1 MVTLLI
7 SLNQMSKDLSDAII
21 MVFGEDTYVTKAIM
35 SSLKNHREWSDEKKG
50 LFSDTVYDIV
60 RYWRLLWYLLRKKPS
75 LERRDLQQLISV
87 YIFYKERRV
96 SETKVID
103 YDELTKTLTYAKGV
117 RVLRESIPDWLDRV
131 GVNELGKRWDS
142 VIKAL
147 NQRPNTVVRANT
159 LKITKDELLKILKK
173 EGVRSEKIDWAP
185 DALLFIDRTNVFKLK
200 SFKDGFFEVQ
210 SGASQIVS
218 RFLDPKPRMR
228 VVDACAG
235 EGSKTIHI
243 AALMNNRG
251 KIIAMDSQE
260 WKLKELRR
268 RAARAGADNIE
279 TRFIDSSKAY
289 KRLDGTAD
297 RLLLDV
303 PCSGLGTLRRNP
315 DIKWKINIA
324 DLQRLKEVQRDLL
337 DRYCTILQIG
347 GRMVYS
353 VCSILPSEGEEQIRD
368 FIKRRN
374 GEFQLIEERRYWPDA
389 EDSDGFYMAL
399 IERK

>member
-7 SLNQMSKDLSDAII
+7 SLNRMSKDLSDAII
-21 MVFGEDTYVTKAIM
+21 MVFGDNVYVTKAIM
-35 SSLKNHREWSDEKKG
+35 SSFKNHKDWNDEMRG

-60 RYWRLLWYLLRKKPS
+60 RYWRLLWYLLKKKPS
-75 LERRDLQQLISV
+75 LERRDLQHLISV
-87 YIFYKERRV
+87 YIFYKERRT
-96 SETKVID
+96 SETEVIN
-103 YDELTKTLTYAKGV
+103 YNELVKTLDYAKSV

-131 GVNELGKRWDS
+131 GVNEIGKRWDS
-142 VIKAL
+142 VIKSL

-159 LKITKDELLKILKK
+159 LKVTKDELVKILED

-185 DALLFIDRTNVFKLK
+185 DALVLRDRTNVFKLR
-200 SFKDGFFEVQ
+200 SFRDGFFEVQ
-210 SGASQIVS
+210 NAASQIVS
-218 RFLDPKPRMR
+218 RFLGPKSRMR

-235 EGSKTIHI
+235 EGSKTIHL

-251 KIIAMDSQE
+251 KIIAMDTQE
-260 WKLKELRR
+260 WRLKELRK

-279 TRFIDSSKAY
+279 IRFIGSSKAY
-289 KRLDGTAD
+289 KRLDETAD

-315 DIKWKINIA
+315 DIKWKLNLS

-337 DRYCTILQIG
+337 DKYCTILKAG

-368 FIKRRN
+368 FIKRQN
-374 GEFQLIEERRYWPDA
+374 DKFQLVEERRYWPDA
-389 EDSDGFYMAL
+389 EDADGFYMAL